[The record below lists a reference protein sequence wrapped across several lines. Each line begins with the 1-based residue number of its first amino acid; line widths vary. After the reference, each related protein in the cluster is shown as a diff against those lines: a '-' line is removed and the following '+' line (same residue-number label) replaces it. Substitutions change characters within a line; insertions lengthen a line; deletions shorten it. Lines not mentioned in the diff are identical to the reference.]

1 MAFLG
6 FEEDF
11 LTGCGDRGMGHPQIA
26 AGGAGGH
33 TGLQGK
39 GDHGGE
45 GEEWGFYSTL
55 PVGFCSLL
63 LLRDPT
69 APTAPYRIL

>member
-1 MAFLG
+1 
-6 FEEDF
+6 
-11 LTGCGDRGMGHPQIA
+11 MGHPQIA

-55 PVGFCSLL
+55 PGGFCSLL